1 MEALQKLGIDF
12 LSILIHLV
20 NFGILIGVLTKF
32 LYRPTKDFLEKRQKT
47 IEDNLHEAERIKN
60 TFQEEFSK
68 KEKETAKK
76 MAQLDADI
84 AAQREQAEKH
94 AHELIAEAEMQK
106 EKLMKEAKAVI
117 SEMKEDLHD
126 TVEAEVLKRIEKTV
140 LAVLKDSVSPEVVQ
154 KNIAKEW
161 ELLKQKV

>member
-1 MEALQKLGIDF
+1 MDALQKLGIDF

-32 LYRPTKDFLEKRQKT
+32 LYRPTKEFLEKRQKT
-47 IEDNLHEAERIKN
+47 IEENLSEAERIKN

-68 KEKETAKK
+68 KEKETQEK
-76 MAQLDADI
+76 MTQLDADI

-94 AHELIAEAEMQK
+94 AHTLISEAENQK
-106 EKLMKEAKAVI
+106 EKLMKDAKAVI
-117 SEMKEDLHD
+117 SEMKETIHED
-126 TVEAEVLKRIEKTV
+126 VESEVLKRIEQTV
-140 LAVLKDSVSPEVVQ
+140 LAVLKDSVSKEVVQ

-161 ELLKQKV
+161 ETLKQKA